1 MDNTDTNK
9 IAEHRMKK
17 QQSNYTCD
25 VLIIGGGSAGLR
37 AALEAH
43 AVGANVLIVS
53 TSKKGDPHTTL
64 ARGGINA
71 ALGTMDPEDN
81 WVIHAAD
88 TLREGEFLADYERVE
103 TLCKNA
109 PDAINE
115 LVGWGARF
123 HREKDDRL
131 TQRFFGAHTYRRT
144 VFYED
149 WTGQEIIR
157 VLMEQVN
164 QRKIKMIDN
173 VYITELL
180 LETDGDDDHAN
191 IERSAAQREEQV
203 TNEQEVKIRE
213 AIKGAF
219 GIDIEKKEFVT
230 FECRSIILA
239 AGGYTRVYAVS
250 SSRIFENYGEGISL
264 AYEAGVEL
272 VDMEMVQFHPT
283 GMVWPEEAV
292 GTLATEAIRGEGG
305 ILLNS
310 KGERFMKNYD
320 PERMELGP
328 RDVVA
333 RANYNEIISGRGT
346 EHGGV
351 WLDVT
356 HIRKEVIQERLTSM
370 YEQFQQ
376 LDGIDISKEK
386 MEVGPTAHYSM
397 GGLVV
402 DIDCHTRVKGLFA
415 VGEII
420 SQIHG
425 ANRLG
430 GNSLLDTLVFGK
442 IAGDEAAKLSL
453 QEKKANTEKTKEESS
468 QIKSRFINQKNRSDD
483 NNNNYEGIFIIEGPI
498 KFRDELQKVM
508 MQNAGIVREQTMLQ
522 DGLKRILEL
531 KNEFYSNKHGINLK
545 ESSIAGGNDNIENI
559 VLTLQVKSSLI
570 ACEAIIRSALMREES
585 RGAHYRSDFP
595 RLDDE
600 KWKVNIY
607 CTKKGNG
614 LSAADAEMILY
625 KYNVKEISGPLADFL
640 KSHAKAAHHRTFE

>member
-1 MDNTDTNK
+1 MDNNNNK
-9 IAEHRMKK
+9 LAKHMLKH
-17 QQSNYTCD
+17 QQQPNYTCD
-25 VLIIGGGSAGLR
+25 VLIIGGGSAGFR
-37 AALEAH
+37 AAIEAH
-43 AVGANVLIVS
+43 DAGANVLII
-53 TSKKGDPHTTL
+53 SKSKTGDPHTTL

-103 TLCKNA
+103 ILCKNA

-115 LVGWGARF
+115 LVNWGARF
-123 HREKDDRL
+123 HRESDGRL

-164 QRKIKMIDN
+164 QRKIKMIDD
-173 VYITELL
+173 VYITKLL
-180 LETDGDDDHAN
+180 LETDGGDDDYTN
-191 IERSAAQREEQV
+191 RAQQKVKRREE
-203 TNEQEVKIRE
+203 
-213 AIKGAF
+213 IKGAF
-219 GIDIEKKEFVT
+219 GLDVKKKEFVT
-230 FECRSIILA
+230 FECKSVILA

-250 SSRIFENYGEGISL
+250 SSRIFENYGEGIAL
-264 AYEAGVEL
+264 AYEAGVDL

-346 EHGGV
+346 KHGGV

-356 HIRKEVIQERLTSM
+356 HLRKEVIQERLTTM

-397 GGLVV
+397 GGVVVV
-402 DIDCHTRVKGLFA
+402 DINCRTRVKGLFA

-442 IAGDEAAKLSL
+442 IAGDKAAKLAL
-453 QEKKANTEKTKEESS
+453 QERKVITEKPKEAPSQLKSS
-468 QIKSRFINQKNRSDD
+468 LVNQKNRLDDDDDVD
-483 NNNNYEGIFIIEGPI
+483 NNGGIFVIEEPI
-498 KFRDELQKVM
+498 KFRNELQKVM
-508 MQNAGIVREQTMLQ
+508 MQNAGILREQTRLQ

-531 KNEFYSNKHGINLK
+531 KNEFYSNKHTINLK
-545 ESSIAGGNDNIENI
+545 ESDSVDGNDDIEDI
-559 VLTLQVKSSLI
+559 ILTLQVKSSLVV
-570 ACEAIIRSALMREES
+570 CEAIIRSALMREES

-595 RLDDE
+595 RLNDE
-600 KWKVNIY
+600 RWRVNIY
-607 CTKKGNG
+607 CTNRGNR
-614 LSAADAEMILY
+614 APEVAEMTLF
-625 KYNVKEISGPLADFL
+625 KENVKEIRGPLADFL
-640 KSHAKAAHHRTFE
+640 KSHTKAAHHRTFE